1 MTNDEIIRRLLS
13 LDLSTY
19 PYDEVRELVS
29 LFGPMIVRMTIDGN
43 LIIERLRPEVGFT
56 KRKDVTYKEGKL
68 EDFPNRATIPG
79 RSIFYGTIA
88 HHKDNPMNRRYIAIC
103 ESSSLLKKGKNVSG
117 RESYTL
123 SIWGIKRPLSVGF
136 IVNDKAFE
144 NRNNRL
150 LQDAKE
156 YYNHNRSF
164 IESPLQMD
172 IYKDFVVE
180 QFSNPVAD
188 DQRYKYIISATI
200 AEKMMYASGLD
211 GIVYP
216 SVKAD
221 GEAGLNI
228 ALKKEC
234 VDDAL
239 KLLNVEEL
247 DYIQNKGEGSINIAK
262 GQPMRITRC
271 DSNGLLEWEW

>member
-1 MTNDEIIRRLLS
+1 MTNDEIIRKLSS

-19 PYDEVRELVS
+19 PYDEVKELVS
-29 LFGPMIVRMTIDGN
+29 KFGPMFVRMEMKGSP
-43 LIIERLRPEVGFT
+43 LIERLRPGVGYT
-56 KRKDVTYKEGKL
+56 KRKDVTYKDGSPT
-68 EDFPNRATIPG
+68 DYPNRATLPG

-88 HHKDNPMNRRYIAIC
+88 HHKENPLNRRYIAVC
-103 ESSSLLKKGKNVSG
+103 ESSSLLKKGKNVSD
-117 RESYTL
+117 REPYTL
-123 SIWGIKRPLSVGF
+123 SMWGIKRNLSVGF

-144 NRNNRL
+144 NRNNQL

-156 YYNHNRSF
+156 YYNRNRSF
-164 IESPLQMD
+164 IEGPLQMD

-180 QFSNPVAD
+180 QFSMPVAD
-188 DQRYKYIISATI
+188 DQRYKYIIPATI
-200 AEKMMYASGLD
+200 ADMMMYESGLD

-239 KLLNVEEL
+239 VLLNVEEL
-247 DYIQNKGEGSINIAK
+247 EYIQNNGVASLDITKGKPLSITK
-262 GQPMRITRC
+262 C
-271 DSNGLLEWEW
+271 DGNGLVEWKW